1 MQVIPNRNCDE
12 IKYHVN
18 ICYPCYV
25 RSSER
30 FEKKTEIAQIE
41 DLIDELGPSTSF
53 TQNRPIRR
61 SVSDVSFT
69 LPSEKPFIICNQM
82 KSRGDTKILRI
93 SEVRRASL
101 FLSAIKFNK
110 DEVFTQ
116 CILLGSS
123 GDIFVADVMYHK
135 NCLSNYLRKFEREVE
150 MIMNPPLDYAEN
162 VEITKIL
169 QELSTVRTINIKNHA
184 YCLSDCR
191 DSVNE
196 VLNRQRVNGNYFFYQ
211 PTAHRDVRFKG
222 LFDVATLQNTFQED
236 PKRNRFLPLTKE
248 TSKVRFPF

>member
-1 MQVIPNRNCDE
+1 M
-12 IKYHVN
+12 
-18 ICYPCYV
+18 
-25 RSSER
+25 
-30 FEKKTEIAQIE
+30 
-41 DLIDELGPSTSF
+41 
-53 TQNRPIRR
+53 
-61 SVSDVSFT
+61 
-69 LPSEKPFIICNQM
+69 
-82 KSRGDTKILRI
+82 RI
-93 SEVRRASL
+93 SETRRASL
-101 FLSAIKFNK
+101 FLSAIKFNR
-110 DEVFTQ
+110 DEVFTW
-116 CILLGSS
+116 CILLGSP
-123 GDIFVADVMYHK
+123 GDIFAADIMYHK
-135 NCLSNYLRKFEREVE
+135 NFLSNYLRKFEREVE

-211 PTAHRDVRFKG
+211 PTAHRAVRIKG
-222 LFDVATLQNTFQED
+222 LLDLSTLQNTFQED